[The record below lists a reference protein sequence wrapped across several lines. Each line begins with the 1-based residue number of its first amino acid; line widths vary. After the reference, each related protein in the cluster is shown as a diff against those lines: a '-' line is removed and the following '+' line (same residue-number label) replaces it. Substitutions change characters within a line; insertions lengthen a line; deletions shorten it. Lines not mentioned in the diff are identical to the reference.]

1 MEIGT
6 VKTDLKPRKK
16 LRKRSSLSGFG
27 GAHGGGDNSGGGN
40 NGGGGGGGFDNSN
53 AESYEKSFSK
63 SKIFTWFLL
72 IVVLMTFGGLIGAYV
87 VISTNGVL
95 EWQPFNPPFQVYIST
110 ALILISSF
118 TYSVAQRAIS
128 SNNHQK
134 SKNWLLATTVLG
146 AMFISSQILVWLALV
161 NRGYYVQSN
170 PYAAFFYIMTALHAV
185 HVIGGIIALGYI
197 VLRVWQQTEIEK
209 ELEKRREISNA
220 VGWYWHFMG
229 GLWLVLLLL
238 LGFWK

>member
-6 VKTDLKPRKK
+6 VKTEIKTRKK
-16 LRKRSSLSGFG
+16 LRKRSDLSGFG
-27 GAHGGGDNSGGGN
+27 GANGGDNSGGN
-40 NGGGGGGGFDNSN
+40 NGGGGGDGFDNPN
-53 AESYEKSFSK
+53 AGAYEKSFSK

-87 VISTNGVL
+87 VVSTNGVL
-95 EWQPFNPPFQVYIST
+95 EWQPFNLPIQVYIST

-118 TYSVAQRAIS
+118 TYSIAQKAVS
-128 SNNHQK
+128 LNNYQK
-134 SKNWLLATTVLG
+134 SKTWLLATTVLG
-146 AMFISSQILVWLALV
+146 AMFVSSQILVWLELV
-161 NRGYYVQSN
+161 KRGYYLQKN

-197 VLRVWQQTEIEK
+197 VLRVWQKTGDEK

-229 GLWLVLLLL
+229 ALWLVLLLI